1 MNTPPRI
8 RDVQRSDLEGIVAL
22 HALRSGAAKRDYW
35 AAVLSE
41 YRRGGSQSERV
52 ALAVSDER
60 DQIEGFLF
68 GEIRAWE
75 FGSERCGWIFS
86 VAVHPRW
93 ERLGLASL
101 LCREAEQRFA
111 AMGVGLVRTM
121 VRRNDVPVL
130 SLFRSMGYVGGP
142 FSELEKQLPVA
153 LASEEGAA

>member
-1 MNTPPRI
+1 MNSPPRI
-8 RDVQRSDLEGIVAL
+8 RDVQHADLDGIVAL

-35 AAVLSE
+35 AGVLSE
-41 YRRGGSQSERV
+41 YRRGGPQTERV
-52 ALAVSDER
+52 ALAVSGEDG
-60 DQIEGFLF
+60 QVEGFLF

-111 AMGVGLVRTM
+111 TMGVSLVRTM

-130 SLFRSMGYVGGP
+130 SLFRSMGFVGGP
-142 FSELEKQLPVA
+142 FSELEKPLPAVV
-153 LASEEGAA
+153 ASEEGAA